1 MRKLIIT
8 LAVLLQVVIV
18 SRLHAQVDPH
28 FSQYYAYPLWLNP
41 ALTGVIDG
49 DSRLTA
55 NYKSQWQSISNAYQT
70 AALSGD
76 FRATDKVGVGFNVI
90 DQKAGSAGYNY
101 LAAYGSFGYGIAL
114 NGDGTQHLHFGL
126 QAGFIS
132 RNFDVGKL
140 QFDDQYNPLTGFD
153 PSIPSNEYFAT
164 TSATIFDAG
173 TGIYYFSDNQSSSTN
188 AFGGV
193 SLFHITQP
201 KDKFATDGLDNT
213 LPMRLTIHGG
223 LRIVTSDFL
232 SLTPHFIYIMQ
243 QKAQEKDI
251 GLYSEMAADENNS
264 FIVGGM
270 YRFGDAAIADIGYH
284 SDSFTVGLSYDFN
297 VSQLHSITKTRGGFE
312 ISLSYTFSHTSQG
325 NSEAPR
331 F

>member
-1 MRKLIIT
+1 MKKITIT
-8 LAVLLQVVIV
+8 LAVLLQLVIV
-18 SRLHAQVDPH
+18 SRLQAQVDPH

-101 LAAYGSFGYGIAL
+101 LAAYGSFGYGISL

-126 QAGFIS
+126 QAGFIN
-132 RNFDVGKL
+132 RNFDLGKL
-140 QFDDQYNPLTGFD
+140 EFDDQYNPLTGFD
-153 PSIPSNEYFAT
+153 PSIPSNEYFST

-173 TGIYYFSDNQSSSTN
+173 TGIYYFSNDQSSSTN

-201 KDKFATDGLDNT
+201 KDQFATDGLDNT

-264 FIVGGM
+264 FILGGM

-284 SDSFTVGLSYDFN
+284 SDSMTVGLSYDFN
-297 VSQLHSITKTRGGFE
+297 VSQLHSITKTQGGLE
-312 ISLSYTFSHTSQG
+312 ISLSYTFSHSSEG

>member
-1 MRKLIIT
+1 VKKITIT
-8 LAVLLQVVIV
+8 LAVLLQLVIV
-18 SRLHAQVDPH
+18 SRLQAQVDPH

-101 LAAYGSFGYGIAL
+101 LAAYGSFGYGISL

-126 QAGFIS
+126 QAGFIN

-140 QFDDQYNPLTGFD
+140 EFDDQYNPLTGFD
-153 PSIPSNEYFAT
+153 PSIPSNEYFST

-173 TGIYYFSDNQSSSTN
+173 TGIYYFSNDQSSSTN

-201 KDKFATDGLDNT
+201 KDQFATDGLDNT

-223 LRIVTSDFL
+223 LRIITSDFL

-251 GLYSEMAADENNS
+251 VLYSEMAADENNS
-264 FIVGGM
+264 FILGGM

-284 SDSFTVGLSYDFN
+284 SDSMTVGLSYDFN
-297 VSQLHSITKTRGGFE
+297 VSQLHSITKTQGGLE
-312 ISLSYTFSHTSQG
+312 ISLSYTFSHSSEG

>member
-1 MRKLIIT
+1 VKKITIT
-8 LAVLLQVVIV
+8 LAVLLQLVIV
-18 SRLHAQVDPH
+18 CRLQAQVDPH

-49 DSRLTA
+49 DSRVTA
-55 NYKSQWQSISNAYQT
+55 NYKSQWQTISDAYQT
-70 AALSGD
+70 AALSAD

-90 DQKAGSAGYNY
+90 DQEAGTAGYNY

-114 NGDGTQHLHFGL
+114 NGDGTQHLHFGV
-126 QAGFIS
+126 QAGIIN

-140 QFDDQYNPLTGFD
+140 EFDDQYNPLTGFD
-153 PSIPSNEYFAT
+153 PSIPSNEYFST
-164 TSATIFDAG
+164 TSSTIFDAG
-173 TGIYYFSDNQSSSTN
+173 TGIYYFGDDQSSSTN
-188 AFGGV
+188 AFGGI

-201 KDKFATDGLDNT
+201 KDPFATDGLSST

-223 LRIVTSDFL
+223 IRITTSDFL
-232 SLTPHFIYIMQ
+232 TLTPHFIYIQQ

-251 GLYSEMAADENNS
+251 GLYSEMAADESNS

-284 SDSFTVGLSYDFN
+284 SDNMTVGLSYDFN
-297 VSQLHSITKTRGGFE
+297 ISALNAVSKSQGGLE
-312 ISLSYTFSHTSQG
+312 ISLSYTFSHSSEG

>member
-1 MRKLIIT
+1 VKKITIT
-8 LAVLLQVVIV
+8 LAVLLQLVIV
-18 SRLHAQVDPH
+18 SRLQAQVDPH

-101 LAAYGSFGYGIAL
+101 LAAYGSFGYGISL

-126 QAGFIS
+126 QAGFIN
-132 RNFDVGKL
+132 RNFDLGKL
-140 QFDDQYNPLTGFD
+140 EFDDQYNPLTGFD
-153 PSIPSNEYFAT
+153 PSIPSNEYFST

-173 TGIYYFSDNQSSSTN
+173 TGIYYFSNDQSSSTN

-201 KDKFATDGLDNT
+201 KDQFATDGLDNT

-264 FIVGGM
+264 FILGGM

-284 SDSFTVGLSYDFN
+284 SDSMTVGLSYDFN
-297 VSQLHSITKTRGGFE
+297 VSQLHSITKTQGGLE
-312 ISLSYTFSHTSQG
+312 ISLSYTFSHSSEG